1 MKAAV
6 VLHAGSLPVYAD
18 FDAPPPTPGAQRITV
33 TTAALSAVVKA
44 RVSGAHY
51 SASGNFP
58 FIAGID
64 GVGRTEDGRRVYFI
78 LPPAPYGSMAE
89 IATAPDPQ
97 CVPLPDGIDDTTAAA
112 IANPGLSSWS
122 ALTQRARLV
131 AGETVLINGATGT
144 SGRLAVQVAKRLGA
158 AKVIA
163 TARSA
168 ARLQTLT
175 ALGADET
182 VVLSED
188 IDALDLA
195 FKKYFAS
202 GVDVVLDYLWGRS
215 AERLL
220 VAAKAGPEAVPIRFV
235 QLGNSSGASITL
247 PASAI
252 RSSTVEM
259 MGCGIGSV
267 PLTGIVHAIREVLQ
281 AAAEKPF
288 NFPTITAPLSD
299 VERAWAVDGGMPRLV
314 FKIGR
319 TADLGSLET
328 NR

>member
-6 VLHAGSLPVYAD
+6 VLRAGSLPVYAD
-18 FDAPPPTPGAQRITV
+18 FDAPPPTPGAQRIAV

-89 IATAPDPQ
+89 IATAPDAQ
-97 CVPLPDGIDDTTAAA
+97 CVPLPNGIDDTTAAA

-122 ALTQRARLV
+122 ALTQRAKLV
-131 AGETVLINGATGT
+131 VGETVLINGATGT

-163 TARSA
+163 TARNA
-168 ARLQTLT
+168 ARLQALT

-182 VVLSED
+182 VVLERRHRR
-188 IDALDLA
+188 A
-195 FKKYFAS
+195 
-202 GVDVVLDYLWGRS
+202 RS
-215 AERLL
+215 RLQ
-220 VAAKAGPEAVPIRFV
+220 EAVR
-235 QLGNSSGASITL
+235 
-247 PASAI
+247 
-252 RSSTVEM
+252 R
-259 MGCGIGSV
+259 
-267 PLTGIVHAIREVLQ
+267 R
-281 AAAEKPF
+281 
-288 NFPTITAPLSD
+288 
-299 VERAWAVDGGMPRLV
+299 R
-314 FKIGR
+314 
-319 TADLGSLET
+319 
-328 NR
+328 